1 MSMADA
7 PPLAR
12 FELTGGDVVEL
23 TDYERGDPPGVVRR
37 LAPWGGLRWSVA
49 GNEGDPFVD
58 LRMLDDEV
66 LATSWQ
72 GLLHRIGVDD
82 GVVRSVAF
90 VK

>member
-1 MSMADA
+1 MTA
-7 PPLAR
+7 PPQIR
-12 FELTGGDVVEL
+12 FELTGGDTLEL
-23 TDYERGDPPGVVRR
+23 TDFEHGDPPGVVRR

-49 GNEGDPFVD
+49 GGEGDPFVD

-82 GVVRSVAF
+82 GVVRSVEF

>member
-1 MSMADA
+1 MTDA
-7 PPLAR
+7 LPLVR
-12 FELTGGDVVEL
+12 IDLTGGDTIEL
-23 TDYERGDPPGVVRR
+23 TDSEMGDPPGVVRR

-58 LRMLDDEV
+58 MRMLDDEV

-82 GVVRSVAF
+82 GKVRSVDF

>member
-1 MSMADA
+1 MRPDA
-7 PPLAR
+7 PPRAR
-12 FELTGGDVVEL
+12 FELTGGDVIEL
-23 TDYERGDPPGVVRR
+23 TDYESGDPPGVVRR

-49 GNEGDPFVD
+49 GAEGDPFVN
-58 LRMLDDEV
+58 LHLHGDEV

-82 GVVRSVAF
+82 GVVRSVEF